1 MEQNLIRI
9 FTRALD
15 LFEKGNQLRAEYLQA
30 RADGKSG
37 KMQQLR
43 IRYRALED
51 QVRSLKNRLESKL
64 VGEIV
69 NVTYLYNNREVHGQF
84 VNWSDE
90 EVKSYYS
97 MLGKFN
103 RAKIEVLN
111 IDRQKTF
118 ISDVPLD

>member
-1 MEQNLIRI
+1 MEPNLINL

-15 LFEKGNQLRAEYLQA
+15 LLEKSKQLESEYVQS
-30 RADGKSG
+30 RKYGKSG

-43 IRYRALED
+43 IRYKALED
-51 QVRSLKNRLESKL
+51 QIRSIKNRLGNKL

-69 NVTYLYNNREVHGQF
+69 NVTYLYNGKQVHGQF

-103 RAKIEVLN
+103 NAKIEVLSIN
-111 IDRQKTF
+111 RQKTF